1 MCPIVEGE
9 ERLRMLN
16 LQHNSITQVQHLSN
30 LRRLVYLDLY
40 DNLLNEI
47 SGLDALVL
55 LRVLMLGKNRLACWT
70 TTLLLVIYF
79 SRIRRISGMQSL
91 IKLDVLDLHGNM
103 VSLPL
108 TD

>member
-16 LQHNSITQVQHLSN
+16 LQHNSITQVQNLNN

-40 DNLLNEI
+40 DNLLSEI
-47 SGLDALVL
+47 SGLDVLVF
-55 LRVLMLGKNRLACWT
+55 LRVLMLGKNKLVCWT
-70 TTLLLVIYF
+70 TLPLVICF
-79 SRIRRISGMQSL
+79 SRIHRISGMQSL
-91 IKLDVLDLHGNM
+91 SKLDVLDLHGNK
-103 VSLPL
+103 VSIPL